1 MGRVGERDVKM
12 LIDTGAAVTLVHRK
26 VLIGK
31 GMSLKLKPV
40 LTPVITASGEQLTI
54 DGQGTAVFTLGRSV
68 VEQDVLVMGEI
79 AEDCLLGADFL
90 LKHKGVIELD
100 KAVLYLGENKGHLPR
115 SSRVNHRGKVTIP
128 ARQELIAWGNVKTSR
143 VPKGVVG
150 VVEPTSIIYWSS

>member
-1 MGRVGERDVKM
+1 MVVDTVGQVPTGTPAMAQEPELVSHCSPVFHLGGGGGSALFVMGRVGERDVQM

-68 VEQDVLVMGEI
+68 VEQD
-79 AEDCLLGADFL
+79 
-90 LKHKGVIELD
+90 
-100 KAVLYLGENKGHLPR
+100 
-115 SSRVNHRGKVTIP
+115 
-128 ARQELIAWGNVKTSR
+128 
-143 VPKGVVG
+143 
-150 VVEPTSIIYWSS
+150 